1 MRGVLEETFFQIQDL
16 DGVKL
21 ADMDANHEE
30 VMKQMQEINTKVESI
45 ERNTLTLIDMGEVH
59 RIELGRTREVAA
71 AHQHDPYYSMYCALL
86 VCATLACAHTRTH
99 CILP

>member
-1 MRGVLEETFFQIQDL
+1 
-16 DGVKL
+16 
-21 ADMDANHEE
+21 MDANHEE

-71 AHQHDPYYSMYCALL
+71 AHHNTTSPYYSMYS
-86 VCATLACAHTRTH
+86 VPSWSV
-99 CILP
+99 LP